1 MNFLMP
7 DLAVNKV
14 EEMQNKLRRSSE
26 FQLKWIEFTHL
37 LLNGVI
43 NCLKI
48 SFMNIR
54 CKSILILSIYQLK
67 CKF

>member
-1 MNFLMP
+1 MNFLIP

-26 FQLKWIEFTHL
+26 FQLKWIEFTRL
-37 LLNGVI
+37 PLNGAI
-43 NCLKI
+43 ICSKI
-48 SFMNIR
+48 SSMNIR